1 VCASRGVSN
10 GWCSHRPFV
19 IIRNPSR
26 FTKGAMK
33 VNFGEDD
40 VTEFTFRTRVVR
52 PVVRTPRVSQ
62 SPILLRTAVS
72 SGTVVGF
79 YRAEAHL

>member
-1 VCASRGVSN
+1 MRASRGVSN
-10 GWCSHRPFV
+10 GRCSHRPFV

-40 VTEFTFRTRVVR
+40 VTEFTFRTLRSATGR
-52 PVVRTPRVSQ
+52 PHSQGVSK
-62 SPILLRTAVS
+62 SDSIADCRFFGSGSRILS
-72 SGTVVGF
+72 S
-79 YRAEAHL
+79 